1 MRIRFGYVAIALNI
15 AEGSPNKSV
24 TVKNLEKI
32 ADPEGRICRLRRL
45 TRENLAN
52 TLRILRYNSAH
63 DIHVYRLT
71 SKTVPLATHP
81 LAQDWSYRE
90 ELATEWREIGNYM
103 QSRNMRISAHPDHY
117 TLLNSPR
124 EDVLAAA
131 LKDLDYH
138 VNMLEAMGLPPAPQ
152 LVIHVGGLY
161 KAKTPS
167 LERFVSR
174 FNQLPDRIRHRL
186 MIENDDKLYTAADV
200 LALCR
205 TVGSPMVLDIHHHA
219 CNNQGESLAGLWPE
233 IITTWQGGTP
243 KIHLSSPKNAQ
254 NIRSHADYI
263 NPADFLP
270 FLAIAKESGQDFDV
284 MVEAKNKDQALFKLL
299 DELEQTPGIT
309 RTEQAA
315 IEL

>member
-32 ADPEGRICRLRRL
+32 TDPEGRINRLRRL

-52 TLRILRYNSAH
+52 TLRILRYNSAY

-81 LAQDWSYRE
+81 LANDWSYTE
-90 ELATEWREIGNYM
+90 ELKTEWREIGDYI

-124 EDVLAAA
+124 EDVLTAA
-131 LKDLDYH
+131 LADLDYH
-138 VNMLEAMGLPPAPQ
+138 VNMLEAMRLPPAPQ

-167 LERFVSR
+167 LERFISR
-174 FNQLPDRIRHRL
+174 FSLLPDRIRQRL

-200 LALCR
+200 LTLCQ
-205 TVGSPMVLDIHHHA
+205 TLGSPMVLDIHHHT
-219 CNNQGESLAGLWPE
+219 CMNQGEDLAGLWPAV
-233 IITTWQGGTP
+233 IKTWQGCLP

-254 NIRSHADYI
+254 DIRSHADNI
-263 NPADFLP
+263 NLADFLP
-270 FLAIAKESGQDFDV
+270 FLAIAKETGHDFDV
-284 MVEAKNKDQALFKLL
+284 MIEAKNKDQALFKLL
-299 DELEQTPGIT
+299 DELEQTPGVK
-309 RTEQAA
+309 RVEQAV

>member
-24 TVKNLEKI
+24 TVKSLEKI
-32 ADPEGRICRLRRL
+32 ADPEGRINRLRRL

-81 LAQDWSYRE
+81 LANNWSYTE
-90 ELATEWREIGNYM
+90 ELKAEWRVIGDYI

-124 EDVLAAA
+124 EEVLTAS
-131 LKDLDYH
+131 LQDLDYH

-161 KAKTPS
+161 KTKIPS
-167 LERFVSR
+167 LERFISR
-174 FNQLPDRIRHRL
+174 FNQLPDRIRQRL

-200 LALCR
+200 LALCQ

-219 CNNQGESLAGLWPE
+219 CMNHGENLAELWPE
-233 IITTWQGGTP
+233 VVKTWNGCLP
-243 KIHLSSPKNAQ
+243 KIHLSSPKSPQ
-254 NIRSHADYI
+254 DIRSHADYI

-270 FLAIAKESGQDFDV
+270 FLAIAKETGHDFDV
-284 MVEAKNKDQALFKLL
+284 MIEAKNKDQALFKLL
-299 DELEQTPGIT
+299 DELEQIPGIT
-309 RTEQAA
+309 RADQAA